1 MGMGKKGRPGADVLG
16 DNPDEKRNTGA
27 ESDFKA
33 SHQRQ
38 LFSPP
43 PRGISAS
50 GEVIVYLF
58 IYLFIYSFLGPD
70 LQHMEV
76 PKARG

>member
-1 MGMGKKGRPGADVLG
+1 MSWVIIQMKKETQGRRVTLKPHIKG
-16 DNPDEKRNTGA
+16 
-27 ESDFKA
+27 S
-33 SHQRQ
+33 
-38 LFSPP
+38 FSPRP